1 MRRVW
6 AITRRELVGYF
17 SSPVAYIISAVFL
30 LISGYFYTIVISY
43 TREASL
49 RFLFNNMAITWLLV
63 APMLTMRL
71 FAEERKLGTF
81 ELLMTSPIRLYE
93 LVPGKFLGAALLFL
107 GILGVTL
114 QYPLFL
120 LAFGSPDLGPLAA
133 GYLGFTLM
141 GLGFLAVGTFASAL
155 TDNQIVASVIA
166 FGILLGIWII
176 GWAGDLVGGPLG
188 MFLQGLAL
196 IERLDNFVKGVLDS
210 GDVLYYLTVI
220 GVFLFLTV
228 RALDWRRW

>member
-6 AITRRELVGYF
+6 AVCRKELMSYF

-30 LISGYFYTIVISY
+30 LISGYFFTIIISY
-43 TREASL
+43 TRAAEL

-63 APMLTMRL
+63 APMITMRL
-71 FAEERKLGTF
+71 FAEERQKGTF

-93 LVPGKFLGAALLFL
+93 LVLGKFLGAALLFAS
-107 GILGVTL
+107 ILVVTL
-114 QYPLFL
+114 QYPAFL
-120 LAFGSPDLGPLAA
+120 IAFGNPDYGPLLS
-133 GYLGFTLM
+133 GYLGFFLM
-141 GLGFLAVGTFASAL
+141 GLSFLAVGAFASAL

-166 FGILLGIWII
+166 FGILLAFWII

-188 MFLQGLAL
+188 MFLEGLAL
-196 IERLDNFVKGVLDS
+196 IQRLENFAKGVLDT
-210 GDVLYYLTVI
+210 GDALYYLSVI